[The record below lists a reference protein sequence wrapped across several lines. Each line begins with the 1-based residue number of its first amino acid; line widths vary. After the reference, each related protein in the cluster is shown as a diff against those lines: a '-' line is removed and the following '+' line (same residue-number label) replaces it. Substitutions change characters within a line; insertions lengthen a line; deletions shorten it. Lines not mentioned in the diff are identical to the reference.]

1 MPVGRRCRF
10 LLLLLPLFAT
20 GCGPLFGL
28 PTVWPP
34 ESQKTQIARAS
45 KFDPFP
51 DPNMGPAVI
60 GGRPQG
66 FLNPRP
72 EPDPNKT
79 VRSDWFYPA
88 PGAGYPPA
96 VYYPGAAAAY
106 PPPTTTIY
114 TYPSTVA
121 VAPPPG
127 ALHCAAGRLF
137 RAGSSANARRPSH
150 RFHPRRQPRRRLLT
164 ARRSIPPDR
173 AVRSSYDEIS
183 EGTSHSAA
191 IALELCL
198 RPAMPQTRKLK
209 NRSRR
214 HGGPAPK
221 SRQRRGETSRSV
233 ALFAKR
239 MTLAWCDCKRCWPRR
254 GSAAGG
260 SARKS
265 SARGASM
272 STAKR
277 FRNWAPAS
285 IRFSS
290 KIRVDGETVS
300 RPKRRLYFLIN
311 KPVGILSTN
320 QDPSGR
326 PRVIDLAPSRE
337 RLFTVGRL
345 DKTSEGLI
353 LATNDGQLTDLLTH
367 PRYGVEKTYW
377 APVAG
382 TVSPEAVSKLERG
395 VHLAEGYAHAKR
407 VTVRR
412 AHKQSTILEIVL
424 DEGRNRE
431 VRRLLARIGH
441 KVLKLRRIA
450 IGPLRLGNMKP
461 GESRPLLRDEVE
473 ALYEAARE
481 RRRQSDKGTKKP
493 TTRLKTAADTQGLDA
508 SDASGQQDEVRP
520 LIDHSLSP
528 DELGEQDAF
537 SIDVVLDDE
546 SHDDDSGN
554 EPGFEGLADGEQFVG
569 ESNQEP
575 ATARVDLSPILPGKP
590 GRGAARTLIGADPQ
604 RRKDFRTS
612 RRRGGHGEKPQGS
625 TGGRKR
631 RRP

>member
-1 MPVGRRCRF
+1 M
-10 LLLLLPLFAT
+10 A
-20 GCGPLFGL
+20 
-28 PTVWPP
+28 
-34 ESQKTQIARAS
+34 
-45 KFDPFP
+45 
-51 DPNMGPAVI
+51 
-60 GGRPQG
+60 
-66 FLNPRP
+66 
-72 EPDPNKT
+72 
-79 VRSDWFYPA
+79 
-88 PGAGYPPA
+88 
-96 VYYPGAAAAY
+96 
-106 PPPTTTIY
+106 
-114 TYPSTVA
+114 
-121 VAPPPG
+121 
-127 ALHCAAGRLF
+127 
-137 RAGSSANARRPSH
+137 
-150 RFHPRRQPRRRLLT
+150 
-164 ARRSIPPDR
+164 
-173 AVRSSYDEIS
+173 

-191 IALELCL
+191 IALELFL
-198 RPAMPQTRKLK
+198 RPAMPQTHKLK

-221 SRQRRGETSRSV
+221 SRT
-233 ALFAKR
+233 A
-239 MTLAWCDCKRCWPRR
+239 PRR
-254 GSAAGG
+254 HKPKRGVVRKADDTGLVRLQKVLAAAGIG
-260 SARKS
+260 SR
-265 SARGASM
+265 RQCEEI
-272 STAKR
+272 
-277 FRNWAPAS
+277 
-285 IRFSS
+285 IRQGRVDVDGKTVSELGTRVDPFQH

-377 APVAG
+377 ALVAG
-382 TVSPEAVSKLERG
+382 SVSPEAVSKLERG

-412 AHKQSTILEIVL
+412 SHKQSTILEIVL

-461 GESRPLLRDEVE
+461 GENRPLLRDEVE

-493 TTRLKTAADTQGLDA
+493 STRLKTAADSQGLDT
-508 SDASGQQDEVRP
+508 SDASAREDEVRP

-528 DELGEQDAF
+528 DEMNEQDAI
-537 SIDVVLDDE
+537 SIDDGLDDE
-546 SHDDDSGN
+546 LHDDGSGN
-554 EPGFEGLADGEQFVG
+554 ELGFEGLADGDESFE

-590 GRGAARTLIGADPQ
+590 GRGSERTLIGADPQ
-604 RRKDFRTS
+604 RRKNFRSS
-612 RRRGGHGEKPQGS
+612 RRRSGQGGKPKGRA
-625 TGGRKR
+625 GGQKR